1 MIARM
6 AAFFQVDHDYI
17 PGHGIPA
24 SIATFTN
31 TDAVRCWFSFET
43 RKRYRSSGESCIQC
57 GRDDSP
63 KD

>member
-6 AAFFQVDHDYI
+6 PAFFQVGHCI
-17 PGHGIPA
+17 PGHVSLHPSPPSPIP
-24 SIATFTN
+24 I
-31 TDAVRCWFSFET
+31 TDCDTGSAL
-43 RKRYRSSGESCIQC
+43 KRENDIVPSGESCIQC